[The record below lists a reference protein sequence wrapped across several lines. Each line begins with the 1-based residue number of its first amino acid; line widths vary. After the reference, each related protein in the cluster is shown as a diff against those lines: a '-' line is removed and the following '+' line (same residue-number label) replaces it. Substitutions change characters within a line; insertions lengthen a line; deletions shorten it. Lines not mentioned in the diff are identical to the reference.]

1 MKKLKNTS
9 LQDTYIDSYGEM
21 YKDYQQDCEV
31 IRIDKTAVAFK
42 RKFDTCDPQDLI
54 INVSFF

>member
-1 MKKLKNTS
+1 
-9 LQDTYIDSYGEM
+9 M

-54 INVSFF
+54 INASRIPILIFF